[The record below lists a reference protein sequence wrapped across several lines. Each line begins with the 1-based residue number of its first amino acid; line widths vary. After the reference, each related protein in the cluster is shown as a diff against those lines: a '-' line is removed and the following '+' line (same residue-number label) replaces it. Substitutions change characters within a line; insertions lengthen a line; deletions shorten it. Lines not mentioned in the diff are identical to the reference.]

1 MHLSPERNPE
11 TLAHL
16 ARGCLVPR
24 IKALA
29 ETLRGTFSD
38 HHAFLLGEIL
48 IQTDQLTALIASCDQ
63 RIAELMKP
71 HEDAV
76 RRLQTIPGVGR
87 RSAEVLVSEI
97 GVDMTRFS
105 TSGHLASWA
114 RICPGTHESA
124 GKHRGTSTGVGNNW
138 LRTTLLE
145 SAWAASHSRK
155 TYLGA
160 HYRGVAKRR
169 GPLRTTFTALDR
181 AIDAHIAEAQIAA

>member
-1 MHLSPERNPE
+1 MHS
-11 TLAHL
+11 
-16 ARGCLVPR
+16 C
-24 IKALA
+24 
-29 ETLRGTFSD
+29 S
-38 HHAFLLGEIL
+38 GEIL

-97 GVDMTRFS
+97 GVDMTRLS

-138 LRTTLLE
+138 LRT
-145 SAWAASHSRK
+145 SCWN
-155 TYLGA
+155 
-160 HYRGVAKRR
+160 RR
-169 GPLRTTFTALDR
+169 GPPHIREKRTLARTIGASRNGADPYAPRLRRSTARSMRTSRRRRSGRD
-181 AIDAHIAEAQIAA
+181 